1 MEYTKA
7 NGQDV
12 QRSFFLSFRSLFF
25 FLFFLRR
32 TNRIS
37 NMKKIAEK
45 HEEAFPSP
53 SFTYL
58 LAKLFSTRI
67 IRREYAFFSPSSS
80 WNKKFPLL
88 TRFLRSEGNMFVERF
103 VSVRRRISLLF
114 RRKSILGYIAIRRWR
129 NAKEKFCG
137 KAWPT
142 RRREPLLPE
151 ILLLRP
157 RVDFI
162 VYRSS

>member
-12 QRSFFLSFRSLFF
+12 QRSFFLSFRFLFV
-25 FLFFLRR
+25 FFLRR

-114 RRKSILGYIAIRRWR
+114 PRKSILGYIAIRRWR